1 MASVIGSEPYNGTE
15 VYLDDI
21 LVYGDTP
28 QAYTSINSLLKRFKE
43 YGVLLSPKKC
53 SFGVPE
59 VEYVDT

>member
-1 MASVIGSEPYNGTE
+1 LVASSSTTGQK
-15 VYLDDI
+15 YLDDI

-28 QAYTSINSLLKRFKE
+28 QEYLDNLQNLKRFKE